1 MDLLHGLPPIDGW
14 TITEPLPDMNEI
26 GQIHL
31 DSADIGVLPRAAWA
45 LAEKPGEDI
54 AEYRYRLDKARR
66 RAINSRLTTLTDEI
80 SKTLEDLIRT
90 LPSREDFF
98 ADLSGPRKRVDF
110 VEADEVEDLISEIE
124 RLLGDTVVRKG
135 RWGDLRRHLRFG
147 EVHDWHDIF
156 ETDWPSVLGDIE
168 AAKVGDEDP
177 LPVPDI
183 DLGVASASRLSGAA
197 TSALN
202 WAALE
207 PDGFERLLFDVL
219 RSMDGYKNIR
229 WLTKTN
235 APDRGRDL
243 SLDHLIKGP
252 SGFTRIERVIVQAK
266 HYKSK
271 SVSPGDVQES
281 LASLSLWEPPV
292 IRTLI
297 IATSSRFTSDAVG
310 VIDRHNEQGK
320 LPYIEM
326 WPDNELEAL
335 LAQRPNLAISHGLRG

>member
-1 MDLLHGLPPIDGW
+1 M
-14 TITEPLPDMNEI
+14 
-26 GQIHL
+26 
-31 DSADIGVLPRAAWA
+31 
-45 LAEKPGEDI
+45 
-54 AEYRYRLDKARR
+54 
-66 RAINSRLTTLTDEI
+66 
-80 SKTLEDLIRT
+80 
-90 LPSREDFF
+90 
-98 ADLSGPRKRVDF
+98 
-110 VEADEVEDLISEIE
+110 
-124 RLLGDTVVRKG
+124 
-135 RWGDLRRHLRFG
+135 
-147 EVHDWHDIF
+147 
-156 ETDWPSVLGDIE
+156 
-168 AAKVGDEDP
+168 
-177 LPVPDI
+177 PDI